1 MNAPARLPRTPAQTQ
16 TIVTKIVTETL
27 SDNPDP
33 ATIMDRLAREGGNG
47 AKLVRIAVMTHD
59 GNSGALAGAAV
70 QEFDGNGL
78 DLSKRNADVKPGDAG
93 PVISLKLDGKEVAKV
108 AFETKDSFHL
118 ATQMAGLWTNGI
130 LTA

>member
-1 MNAPARLPRTPAQTQ
+1 MNATARLPRLQPQTQ

-47 AKLVRIAVMTHD
+47 KLVRIAVMTHD

-78 DLSKRNADVKPGDAG
+78 DLSKRNADVKAGDAG
-93 PVISLKLDGKEVAKV
+93 PVVSLKLEGKEVAKV
-108 AFETKDSFHL
+108 AFDTKDAFHL
-118 ATQMAGLWTNGI
+118 ANQMAGLWTNGI

>member
-1 MNAPARLPRTPAQTQ
+1 MNAPARLPRIQPQTQ
-16 TIVTKIVTETL
+16 TVVTKIVTETL
-27 SDNPDP
+27 TDNPDP
-33 ATIMDRLAREGGNG
+33 ATIMDRLTREGSNG

-59 GNSGALAGAAV
+59 GNSGVLAGAAV

-78 DLSKRNADVKPGDAG
+78 DLSKRNADVKPGEGG
-93 PVISLKLDGKEVAKV
+93 PVVLFKLDGKEVAKLS
-108 AFETKDSFHL
+108 FETKDAFHL